1 MNSECRTAKIRL
13 ACILVGYFVFGSSV
27 EFLAASDPTEEHN
40 LAQSAESAPMIS
52 AFRDRLEDLI
62 QQAKGMPVST
72 ENATIQYP
80 TARRSDHVDQYH
92 GTTVADPYRWLEELD
107 TEETQAWVKAQNEIT
122 FDYLERIPQRK
133 EIEERLT
140 KLWNYE
146 RFGLP
151 AKRDSRY
158 FYTHNNGLQNQ
169 SVLYVTDSLDA
180 KPRLLL
186 DPNKLSEDGTVA
198 LAGWSASKDGK
209 YLAYGL
215 AADGSDWR
223 EWKVMDVAT
232 GETLDD
238 HLKWVKFSGV
248 SWRPDNAGIYYSR
261 YDAPQEGEQFTGS
274 NYYQKLYFHKLG
286 DPQSK
291 DQLVY
296 ERKDQKEWGFDGSVT
311 EDGRYLIISVWQGT
325 DPKSQVFYKDL
336 AKPDSDVVE
345 LIAGFDAEYGF
356 VGNADGKFW
365 LVTDL
370 NAPKRRLISVDIGN
384 PGRDQ
389 WQEVIAEST
398 NVLQGISH
406 IGQRFVAQYLEDAK
420 TVAKVFP
427 LEGGAGQIIDLP
439 GIGTAGGFGGR
450 EDDPETFYS
459 FSNYTTPTTIY
470 RYNVQTGERSVYRE
484 PTVDFNSS
492 DYITRQVFLKS
503 ADGTKV
509 PMLISHRKDLEIN
522 GALPT
527 ILYAYGGFDISLTPG
542 FSVANLVWM
551 EMGGVYA
558 VANLRG
564 GGEYGRDWHEAGM
577 LTKKQNVF
585 DDYIAAAEWLI
596 ANNYTNSEKLAI
608 RGGSNGGLLVG
619 AVSCQ
624 RPELFAAA
632 VPAVGVMDM
641 LRFHKFT
648 IGWAWVN
655 EYGSSDDADQFK
667 YLLGYSPLHN
677 LKPGVS
683 YPATMV
689 TTADHDDRVVPG
701 HSYKYAATLQHCHAG
716 ERPVLIRIETSA
728 GHGAGTPTSKRIAS
742 AADVFAF
749 LVRELQMP

>member
-1 MNSECRTAKIRL
+1 MDCERTSTPLRLVCFLFLYAAFNAGANVAVAKDPPPSKDAQEQRL
-13 ACILVGYFVFGSSV
+13 
-27 EFLAASDPTEEHN
+27 
-40 LAQSAESAPMIS
+40 
-52 AFRDRLEDLI
+52 
-62 QQAKGMPVST
+62 QQAKGTPVST
-72 ENATIQYP
+72 ENAAIEYP
-80 TARRSDHVDQYH
+80 AARRSDHVDEYH
-92 GTTVADPYRWLEELD
+92 GTAIADPYRWLEELD
-107 TEETQAWVKAQNEIT
+107 TDETRAWVEAQNKVT
-122 FDYLERIPQRK
+122 NNYLEQIPRRDVITK
-133 EIEERLT
+133 RLT

-146 RFGLP
+146 RFGMP
-151 AKRDSRY
+151 AKRENRY

-169 SVLYVTDSLDA
+169 SVLYVTESLNDD
-180 KPRLLL
+180 PRLLL
-186 DPNKLSEDGTVA
+186 DPNKLSDDGTVA
-198 LAGWSASKDGK
+198 LANWSASKDGK

-232 GETLDD
+232 GEPLDD

-248 SWRPDNAGIYYSR
+248 SWTPDNSGIFYSR
-261 YDAPQEGEQFTGS
+261 YDEPKEGEEFTGS

-296 ERKDQKEWGFDGSVT
+296 ERKDHKKWGFDGSVT
-311 EDGRYLIISVWQGT
+311 EDGRYLIIQVWRGT

-336 AKPDSDVVE
+336 SQPDSKVVE
-345 LIAGFDAEYGF
+345 LIAGFDAEYSF
-356 VGNADGKFW
+356 IGNADEKFW
-365 LVTDL
+365 LMTDQD
-370 NAPKRRLISVDIGN
+370 APKRRVISIDIDQ
-384 PGRDQ
+384 PSRDQ
-389 WQEVIAEST
+389 WREVIAESN
-398 NVLQGISH
+398 NVLQGVSLV
-406 IGQRFVAQYLEDAK
+406 GQRFVSRYLEDAK
-420 TVAKVFP
+420 TVAKVFT
-427 LEGGAGQIIDLP
+427 LAGGEGHVVDLP
-439 GIGTAGGFGGR
+439 GIGSAGGFGGR
-450 EDDPETFYS
+450 EDDPETFFS
-459 FSNYTTPTTIY
+459 FSNHTTPTTIY
-470 RYNVQTGERSVYRE
+470 RYNVQTAERSVYRQ
-484 PTVDFNSS
+484 PTVDFDPSK
-492 DYITRQVFLKS
+492 YTTRQVFVTS
-503 ADGTKV
+503 PDGTKV
-509 PMLISHRKDLEIN
+509 PMLISHRKGLEIS
-522 GALPT
+522 GDLPT
-527 ILYAYGGFDISLTPG
+527 ILYAYGGFDISITPG

-564 GGEYGRDWHEAGM
+564 GGEYGRHWHEAGM

-648 IGWAWVN
+648 IGWAWVS
-655 EYGSSDDADQFK
+655 EYGSSDDPDQFK
-667 YLLGYSPLHN
+667 YLLGYSPVHN
-677 LKPGVS
+677 LKSGVS

-701 HSYKYAATLQHCHAG
+701 HSYKYAATLQHCHVG
-716 ERPVLIRIETSA
+716 EQPVLIRIETSA

-749 LVRELQMP
+749 LTRELNMPKMAQ